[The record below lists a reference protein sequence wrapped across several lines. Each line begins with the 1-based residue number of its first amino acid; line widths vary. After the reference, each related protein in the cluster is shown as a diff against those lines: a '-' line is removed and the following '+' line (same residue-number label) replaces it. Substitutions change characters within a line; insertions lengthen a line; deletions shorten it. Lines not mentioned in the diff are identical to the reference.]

1 MAQLLVEAPTDA
13 AEQAGLDVLVS
24 TDKNIRYQQNF
35 EGRKPALIMLEHS
48 QEPMMKLVTARIVGA
63 VVAVVPS
70 SYIEVDIPFQV

>member
-1 MAQLLVEAPTDA
+1 MVEAPTDA

-24 TDKNIRYQQNF
+24 TDKNIRYQQNL

>member
-1 MAQLLVEAPTDA
+1 MLVEAPTDA

>member
-1 MAQLLVEAPTDA
+1 MLVEAPTDA

-24 TDKNIRYQQNF
+24 TDKNIRYQQNL